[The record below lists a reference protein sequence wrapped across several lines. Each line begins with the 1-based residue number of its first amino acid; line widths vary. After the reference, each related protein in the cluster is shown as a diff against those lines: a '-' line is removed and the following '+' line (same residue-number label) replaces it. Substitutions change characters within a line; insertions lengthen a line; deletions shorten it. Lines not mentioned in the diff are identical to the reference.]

1 MPVLSDGNK
10 WKCPVVPDDTEV
22 MKPRIVRK
30 ADELTG
36 EAVKMGEIRNV
47 QNGRSGGSTEVK
59 HATQRENILQ

>member
-1 MPVLSDGNK
+1 M
-10 WKCPVVPDDTEV
+10 PDDTEV